1 MFLGLQ
7 DASRKRTEVS
17 RTLGKW
23 AGTLVETSGDR
34 PSSLILNKQLM
45 KWKDIL
51 VRIREEAK
59 ERGYLNHEQLEKDR
73 IFGFFCLERFGACV
87 SISKGYIRLWIRG
100 GWEVTKM
107 GGTERREMILYLA
120 SKEGEVEISEESVAP
135 KGLFPIVRRKS
146 NLQALNFLLEGDEP
160 TRIPC

>member
-59 ERGYLNHEQLEKDR
+59 ERGYLNHEQLEKIGFLDFFVSNFSEHVSLSQR
-73 IFGFFCLERFGACV
+73 DTSDFGF
-87 SISKGYIRLWIRG
+87 
-100 GWEVTKM
+100 
-107 GGTERREMILYLA
+107 
-120 SKEGEVEISEESVAP
+120 VEDG
-135 KGLFPIVRRKS
+135 K
-146 NLQALNFLLEGDEP
+146 
-160 TRIPC
+160 